1 MTRHSILHRWTGL
14 FLGLSIMG
22 QAQIASS
29 EESARQS
36 WHQAIATGYSELAD
50 AAGRLDQSADRYCA
64 LPDANNRAS
73 LNVHWESAFLAW
85 QGVRFVDFGPIEQDS
100 RAWQL
105 QFWPDP
111 KNLIARKAGQ
121 LLSGTKAVTPGTID
135 DAGVAAQG
143 FPMVEFL
150 LFDQTLNQGDRALPA
165 QQTCALLTS
174 VTARIKSISEAL
186 QRDWQK
192 LKPHY
197 LDLATGQYNGTTIRA
212 GMNALEILE
221 NRRLAGPMGLRG
233 TGKRSI
239 YAADAWRSGRSLAAI
254 EATVIGLHRHFYPTL
269 ADILV
274 SRDHVD
280 LAGRIG
286 RQFEKVLQRLE
297 HLPDGMAEMLKDD
310 SAFTRLQGLY
320 VDISQLSQLVHGEAA
335 TALGVVRG
343 FNSSDGD

>member
-1 MTRHSILHRWTGL
+1 MTRHSPLHRWTGL
-14 FLGLSIMG
+14 ILGLSMMG
-22 QAQIASS
+22 QAQIATA

-36 WHQAIATGYSELAD
+36 WHQAIGIGYSELAD
-50 AAGRLDQSADRYCA
+50 AAGRLDQAANRYCA
-64 LPDANNRAS
+64 LPEANNRAS
-73 LNVHWESAFLAW
+73 LNGHWASAFLAW
-85 QGVRFVDFGPIEQDS
+85 QGVRFVDFGPVEQDS

-121 LLSGTKAVTPGTID
+121 LLSGTDAVTPGAVD

-150 LFDQTLNQGDRALPA
+150 LFDQTQGRGNRALPA

-174 VTARIKSISEAL
+174 VTAHIKSTSEEL
-186 QRDWQK
+186 QRDWQE

-197 LDLATGQYNGTTIRA
+197 LATEQYTGTTVRA

-239 YAADAWRSGRSLAAI
+239 YAADAWRSGQSLAAI
-254 EATVIGLHRHFYPTL
+254 DATVIGLHRHFYPAL
-269 ADILV
+269 ADMLS
-274 SRDHVD
+274 SRDHTA
-280 LAGRIG
+280 LARRIG
-286 RQFEKVLQRLE
+286 TQFEKVLRRLE
-297 HLPDGMAEMLKDD
+297 HLPDGMAAMLEDD
-310 SAFTRLQGLY
+310 DAFTQLQGLY
-320 VDISQLSQLVHGEAA
+320 VDVSQLSQLVNGEAA
-335 TALGVVRG
+335 TVLGVVRG